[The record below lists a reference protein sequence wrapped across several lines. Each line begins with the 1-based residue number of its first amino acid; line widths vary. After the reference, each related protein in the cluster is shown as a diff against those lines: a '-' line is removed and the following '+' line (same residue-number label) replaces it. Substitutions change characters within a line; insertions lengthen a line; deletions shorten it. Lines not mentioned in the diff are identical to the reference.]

1 MLLKKNF
8 FYEDAAAKV
17 LAYVRWND
25 SGDHVVVVAN
35 FSDDF
40 LSEYRIS
47 DFPKAGTWHEWTR
60 DYDIEA
66 KDNSLVLD
74 LGSYEA
80 QVLVTW

>member
-47 DFPKAGTWHEWTR
+47 DFPKARQALGTSGHGTTILKPKTIVWCW
-60 DYDIEA
+60 I
-66 KDNSLVLD
+66 
-74 LGSYEA
+74 
-80 QVLVTW
+80 